1 MLADIDDLRIVNPGF
16 ESLER
21 LTITAPHGAAFVE
34 NHLRV
39 VDSWEQAAEGTELCL
54 AFTARG
60 RSERQPRA
68 RLRDTV
74 DRLSNEVGNFA
85 FVYGREDHGLPN
97 AVVDRCHAYV
107 SLESSDSYR
116 SFNLAQAVM
125 VAVYALRERDGS
137 VAHLKAPQR
146 EFARAPGESIER
158 MMGTAE
164 EALESI
170 SFFKGDQRENV
181 LRTIRRVLLRAEVD
195 TQELA
200 TFWAVFA
207 EIKRRERRQGSA

>member
-1 MLADIDDLRIVNPGF
+1 MLADIDDLRVVRPGF
-16 ESLER
+16 DSLER
-21 LTITAPHGAAFVE
+21 LTITAPHGASFVE

-39 VDSWEQAAEGTELCL
+39 LDSWEEAASGIELFL
-54 AFTARG
+54 AFTSRG

-74 DRLSNEVGNFA
+74 DRLSREQGRFA
-85 FVYGREDHGLPN
+85 LVYGREDHGLPN

-107 SLESSDSYR
+107 SLESSDAYR

-137 VAHLKAPQR
+137 ATELKAPQR
-146 EFARAPGESIER
+146 EFDRAPGETVER

-164 EALESI
+164 DALERI
-170 SFFKGDQRENV
+170 QFFKGDQRENV

-200 TFWAVFA
+200 TFWALFA
-207 EIKRRERRQGSA
+207 EIKRREGSQETE

>member
-1 MLADIDDLRIVNPGF
+1 MLADVRDLRVLNPGF
-16 ESLER
+16 EDLDR
-21 LTITAPHGAAFVE
+21 ITITAPHGHEYVRD
-34 NHLRV
+34 HMRV
-39 VDSWEQAAEGTELCL
+39 MTSWEQAAEGIELFL

-74 DRLSNEVGNFA
+74 DRLSAETGTFA

-97 AVVDRCHAYV
+97 SVVDRCHGYV
-107 SLESSDSYR
+107 SLESSDEYR

-125 VAVYALRERDGS
+125 VALYSLRERAGS
-137 VAHLKAPQR
+137 VAELKVPQR
-146 EFARAPGESIER
+146 EFERAPGEQVER

-164 EALESI
+164 EALDKIE
-170 SFFKGDQRENV
+170 FFKGDQRENV
-181 LRTIRRVLLRAEVD
+181 LRTIRRVILRAEVD

-200 TFWAVFA
+200 TFWAMFA
-207 EIKRRERRQGSA
+207 KIRREG